1 MIDSDMNRS
10 LPTLRRSSFSTD
22 STDSFEDKPILMTQR
37 SFPNLKSKTKKLDEE
52 KYANDKRNQDFHVL
66 FRSIPDQERLIEDYG
81 CALQKEI
88 LLQGRVYISHNH
100 ICFNANIFGWIT
112 NLVIAF
118 ADIEEIEKR
127 STAIFIPNAIL
138 ISTATSKHFFAS
150 FLSRDHA
157 YDRMIELWKASRS
170 ANHKTM
176 TEAVSLSSTEDN
188 DSVLSNS
195 SDNQQP
201 ASLPTVVQSSDKMMP
216 TETECE
222 CSKNDQHFP
231 TVVMDKTYDTT
242 IETLYHLLYNS
253 NFMHQFLS
261 EVEKSTEVSIG
272 QWTKV
277 EECEGVEYTRE
288 SSYIK
293 YLGGSIGPKSTKCYL
308 KEDMMH
314 LDINDYISQ
323 LTVTQT
329 PNVPSGGSFQVKTRT
344 CISYVGQRQVRVLV
358 TVLVEFTKSS
368 WLKSTIEKASIDGQQ
383 NYYKNLDLA
392 INKYLHQ
399 QQQPN
404 HNESKKRRHK
414 LTVVKKP
421 LKQSHLLQRQS
432 TIKKAGLLN
441 STQLIVICMS
451 IMVVINIYMAT
462 KMARVDKRLNQFHN
476 HDNSIWHTIVSNEDS
491 EQDDWLVLSKDRLD
505 YQMIELEKM
514 IKRTGQDIQHV
525 TNVVNSQRRKILP
538 Q

>member
-1 MIDSDMNRS
+1 
-10 LPTLRRSSFSTD
+10 
-22 STDSFEDKPILMTQR
+22 
-37 SFPNLKSKTKKLDEE
+37 
-52 KYANDKRNQDFHVL
+52 
-66 FRSIPDQERLIEDYG
+66 
-81 CALQKEI
+81 
-88 LLQGRVYISHNH
+88 
-100 ICFNANIFGWIT
+100 
-112 NLVIAF
+112 
-118 ADIEEIEKR
+118 
-127 STAIFIPNAIL
+127 
-138 ISTATSKHFFAS
+138 
-150 FLSRDHA
+150 
-157 YDRMIELWKASRS
+157 MIELWKASRS
-170 ANHKTM
+170 ANHKTI
-176 TEAVSLSSTEDN
+176 TEVVSLSSTEDN

-201 ASLPTVVQSSDKMMP
+201 TPLPTVAQSSDEMKP

-314 LDINDYISQ
+314 LDLNDYISQ

-368 WLKSTIEKASIDGQQ
+368 WLKC
-383 NYYKNLDLA
+383 
-392 INKYLHQ
+392 KYIYFYDIYSY
-399 QQQPN
+399 N
-404 HNESKKRRHK
+404 HFSYN
-414 LTVVKKP
+414 
-421 LKQSHLLQRQS
+421 
-432 TIKKAGLLN
+432 
-441 STQLIVICMS
+441 
-451 IMVVINIYMAT
+451 
-462 KMARVDKRLNQFHN
+462 
-476 HDNSIWHTIVSNEDS
+476 
-491 EQDDWLVLSKDRLD
+491 
-505 YQMIELEKM
+505 
-514 IKRTGQDIQHV
+514 
-525 TNVVNSQRRKILP
+525 
-538 Q
+538 

>member
-1 MIDSDMNRS
+1 
-10 LPTLRRSSFSTD
+10 
-22 STDSFEDKPILMTQR
+22 
-37 SFPNLKSKTKKLDEE
+37 
-52 KYANDKRNQDFHVL
+52 
-66 FRSIPDQERLIEDYG
+66 
-81 CALQKEI
+81 
-88 LLQGRVYISHNH
+88 
-100 ICFNANIFGWIT
+100 
-112 NLVIAF
+112 
-118 ADIEEIEKR
+118 
-127 STAIFIPNAIL
+127 
-138 ISTATSKHFFAS
+138 
-150 FLSRDHA
+150 
-157 YDRMIELWKASRS
+157 MIELWKTSRS
-170 ANHKTM
+170 ANHKTI
-176 TEAVSLSSTEDN
+176 TEVVSLSSTEDN

-201 ASLPTVVQSSDKMMP
+201 TPLPTVAQSSDEMKP

-277 EECEGVEYTRE
+277 EECEGIEYTRE

-314 LDINDYISQ
+314 LDLNDYISQ

-368 WLKSTIEKASIDGQQ
+368 WLKC
-383 NYYKNLDLA
+383 
-392 INKYLHQ
+392 KY
-399 QQQPN
+399 
-404 HNESKKRRHK
+404 
-414 LTVVKKP
+414 
-421 LKQSHLLQRQS
+421 
-432 TIKKAGLLN
+432 
-441 STQLIVICMS
+441 
-451 IMVVINIYMAT
+451 IY
-462 KMARVDKRLNQFHN
+462 F
-476 HDNSIWHTIVSNEDS
+476 
-491 EQDDWLVLSKDRLD
+491 
-505 YQMIELEKM
+505 Y
-514 IKRTGQDIQHV
+514 DIY
-525 TNVVNSQRRKILP
+525 S
-538 Q
+538 